1 MASNHLRLVVNNP
14 PVEPS
19 VETSTKKQKVTP
31 VERQHDRIKE
41 LAGSLGHGDHGD
53 DLWTVRAISRAC
65 ERLENLLLAPI
76 IKERATQCLDCIPNL
91 RDHERTFLCTCPG
104 DPPSQG
110 LTEKQARWLDCLS
123 RRLTPEGAE
132 EHRQYLSER
141 ALT

>member
-91 RDHERTFLCTCPG
+91 RDHERTFLLHMSRG
-104 DPPSQG
+104 SAV
-110 LTEKQARWLDCLS
+110 ARSHGEAGTLA
-123 RRLTPEGAE
+123 RLFVEASDAGG
-132 EHRQYLSER
+132 R
-141 ALT
+141 